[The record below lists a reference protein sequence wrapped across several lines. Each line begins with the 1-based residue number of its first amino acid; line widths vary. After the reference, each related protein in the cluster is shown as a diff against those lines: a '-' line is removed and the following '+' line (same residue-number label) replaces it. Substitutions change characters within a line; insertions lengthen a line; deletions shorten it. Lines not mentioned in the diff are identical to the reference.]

1 MFLYEKCPFGLTTEN
16 PRVGGSNPP
25 PGTIKIKQVADII
38 NLNRLSIIYIHLNI
52 HPLPPVPPTIRDH
65 YQVYPYYI
73 TLCIHG
79 CCLQNKIGWTITMP
93 QFYIAR

>member
-1 MFLYEKCPFGLTTEN
+1 
-16 PRVGGSNPP
+16 
-25 PGTIKIKQVADII
+25 
-38 NLNRLSIIYIHLNI
+38 
-52 HPLPPVPPTIRDH
+52 LPPVPPTIRDH